1 MYFRPTS
8 ARSSMRKL
16 RRHDL
21 TEIAAHFLRLDQPTR
36 RARFGSFLNDD
47 LIGRY
52 ATHFFDDDPIAFGAF
67 RDGRLR
73 AIGELRSARPG
84 WMSDAEIALSVEP
97 GWQGQGIGSALF
109 ERIVTAARNRGMK
122 LLHVLFLNENER
134 MRRITAKHHP
144 EIEFHGGEVEATLDP
159 PWPTP
164 FSIAEEM
171 IDDANAYVQSVYE
184 RDP

>member
-1 MYFRPTS
+1 MYFHSTS
-8 ARSSMRKL
+8 AKSGIRKL
-16 RRHDL
+16 WQRDL
-21 TEIAAHFLRLDQPTR
+21 PEITEHFLRLDPATR
-36 RARFGSFLNDD
+36 RARFGTFVSDTLTE
-47 LIGRY
+47 RY
-52 ATHFFDDDPIAFGAF
+52 AAHFFDDEPIAFGAF
-67 RDGRLR
+67 RDDKLR
-73 AIGELRSARPG
+73 AIGELRAARAG

-97 GWQGQGIGSALF
+97 EWQGQGIGSALF

-144 EIEFHGGEVEATLDP
+144 ELEFHGGEVEATLDP

-164 FSIAEEM
+164 FSIAEE
-171 IDDANAYVQSVYE
+171 ISEDASAYVQSVFQ